1 MGELG
6 AAKLQ
11 SLNEPD
17 KWREI
22 EDILR
27 RSQSVAAAGQFAAS
41 IMHDINNP
49 LEAASNLAY
58 LVDLDAENPVKVREY
73 IHLLAEQLANITQI
87 AQQTLNFYRSSA
99 PPIATDLVG
108 VAQAALRVH
117 EYKISAK
124 ELRLE
129 KLLPGEAIVKAHPG
143 EMLQVLSNLIANA
156 LDALPK
162 NGALSIRIRK
172 CEEEAHV
179 TVIDNGHG
187 IPEPLLVKVF
197 EPFFTTKRE
206 RGTGLG
212 LAISKS
218 IIERH
223 HGRLRARSCTRQGR
237 SGTAFRISL
246 PLHQPAES

>member
-1 MGELG
+1 M
-6 AAKLQ
+6 
-11 SLNEPD
+11 
-17 KWREI
+17 
-22 EDILR
+22 LR
-27 RSQSVAAAGQFAAS
+27 RSQSIVAAGQFAAA

-58 LVDLDAENPVKVREY
+58 LVDREAENPVKVREF
-73 IHLLAEQLANITQI
+73 IHLLEEQLANVTQI
-87 AQQTLNFYRSSA
+87 AQQTLSFYKSSA
-99 PPIATDLVG
+99 PPRATDLVG
-108 VAQAALRVH
+108 VTQAALRVH

-124 ELRLE
+124 QLRLV
-129 KLLPGEAIVKAHPG
+129 KLLPDDAIVKAHPG
-143 EMLQVLSNLIANA
+143 EILQVLSNLIANA

-172 CEEEAHV
+172 YKEEAHV

-187 IPEPLLVKVF
+187 IPEPLLAKVF
-197 EPFFTTKRE
+197 EPFFTTKQE

-223 HGRLRARSCTRQGR
+223 HGRLKARSCTRQGR

-246 PLHQPAES
+246 PLHRPATN

>member
-1 MGELG
+1 M
-6 AAKLQ
+6 LQ
-11 SLNEPD
+11 TLDEFD
-17 KWREI
+17 KWHEI
-22 EDILR
+22 EESLR
-27 RSQSVAAAGQFAAS
+27 KSQSVAAAGQFAAA

-58 LVDLDAENPVKVREY
+58 LVDREAENPVRVREY
-73 IHLLAEQLANITQI
+73 VHLLQEQLANVTQI
-87 AQQTLNFYRSSA
+87 AQQTLNFYKSSA
-99 PPIATDLVG
+99 PTRPTDLVG
-108 VAQAALRVH
+108 VVQAALRVH
-117 EYKISAK
+117 EYKIASK
-124 ELRLE
+124 KLRLE
-129 KLLPGEAIVKAHPG
+129 KLLPDAVIVKGHPG

-156 LDALPK
+156 VDALPVS
-162 NGALSIRIRK
+162 GSLAIRIRK

-187 IPEPLLVKVF
+187 IPEPILTKIF
-197 EPFFTTKRE
+197 EPFFTTKQE

-246 PLHQPAES
+246 PLHQPARS

>member
-1 MGELG
+1 MGR
-6 AAKLQ
+6 AMLQ
-11 SLNEPD
+11 TLDEFD
-17 KWREI
+17 KWHEI
-22 EDILR
+22 EESLR
-27 RSQSVAAAGQFAAS
+27 KSQSVAAAGQFAAA

-58 LVDLDAENPVKVREY
+58 LVDREAEDPVKVREY
-73 IHLLAEQLANITQI
+73 IHLLQEQLANVTQI
-87 AQQTLNFYRSSA
+87 AQQTLNFYKSST
-99 PPIATDLVG
+99 PTRPTDLVG

-117 EYKISAK
+117 EYKIASK
-124 ELRLE
+124 KLRLE
-129 KLLPGEAIVKAHPG
+129 KLLPDDAIVKGHPG

-156 LDALPK
+156 LDALPT

-172 CEEEAHV
+172 CEEEAHI

-187 IPEPLLVKVF
+187 IPEPVLAKIF
-197 EPFFTTKRE
+197 EPFFTTKQE

-223 HGRLRARSCTRQGR
+223 HGRLRAKSCTRQGR

-246 PLHQPAES
+246 PLHQPARS

>member
-1 MGELG
+1 M
-6 AAKLQ
+6 LQ
-11 SLNEPD
+11 SLDELD
-17 KWREI
+17 KRREI
-22 EDILR
+22 EEILR
-27 RSQSVAAAGQFAAS
+27 KSQSIAAAGQFAAA

-58 LVDLDAENPVKVREY
+58 LVDREAENPAQVREY
-73 IHLLAEQLANITQI
+73 IHLLQEQLANVTQI
-87 AQQTLNFYRSSA
+87 AQQTLGFYKCTA
-99 PPIATDLVG
+99 PARPTDLVG

-117 EYKISAK
+117 EHKINAK
-124 ELRLE
+124 KLRLE
-129 KLLPGEAIVKAHPG
+129 KFLPDDAIVKAHPG

-156 LDALPK
+156 LDALPVS
-162 NGALSIRIRK
+162 GSLAIRIRK

-187 IPEPLLVKVF
+187 IPEPVLAKIF
-197 EPFFTTKRE
+197 EPFFTTKQE
-206 RGTGLG
+206 RGAGLG

-246 PLHQPAES
+246 PLHQPARS